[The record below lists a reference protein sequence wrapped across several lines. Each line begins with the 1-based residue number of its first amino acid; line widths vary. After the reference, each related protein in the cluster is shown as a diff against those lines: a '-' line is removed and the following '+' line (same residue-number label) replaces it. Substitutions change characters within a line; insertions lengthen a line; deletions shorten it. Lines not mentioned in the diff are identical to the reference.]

1 MSKTTRM
8 LSAQSHSLVSQIE
21 CKLSR
26 VLREIHFSGKMKAGH
41 LFPMMGILFLLSLLL
56 VACQIGGGNT
66 TSSSPPQAVA
76 SATPQTVAPGTTPV
90 VTPGTKPVTP
100 GTKPVT
106 PGTKPVTP
114 GTKPV
119 APGTKP
125 VTPGTKPVTPGT
137 KPVAPGAK
145 PVAPGTKPVTPG
157 TKPVAP
163 GTKPGPDPNSPV
175 VSANGMSFNGSVKSS
190 PNSSSSLSS
199 SLLMSA
205 LSVNSIV
212 VSMPDGNTLSMNVTS
227 QTDLSDF
234 DGDLPEVGDRVK
246 VEAIANADGS
256 FTAAKLSH
264 EQPNDPD
271 INVITYQGVTTSA
284 VGADDVIHFK
294 VGLKSYS
301 FTIPSSADLEDFN
314 GNAQAIQA
322 NQVVN
327 VKVEF
332 NESEGTLL
340 KVGKASPLE
349 QSPQQ

>member
-8 LSAQSHSLVSQIE
+8 LSAQSCADKMVSYSFVSQII

-26 VLREIHFSGKMKAGH
+26 ILGEIQIPGKMKARH
-41 LFPMMGILFLLSLLL
+41 FFPMMGILFLLSLQL
-56 VACQIGGGNT
+56 VACQIGGGST
-66 TSSSPPQAVA
+66 ASSGPPQAVA
-76 SATPQTVAPGTTPV
+76 SATPQTVAPGTTPA

-100 GTKPVT
+100 G
-106 PGTKPVTP
+106 
-114 GTKPV
+114 
-119 APGTKP
+119 
-125 VTPGTKPVTPGT
+125 
-137 KPVAPGAK
+137 
-145 PVAPGTKPVTPG
+145 
-157 TKPVAP
+157 
-163 GTKPGPDPNSPV
+163 PDPNSPV
-175 VSANGMSFNGSVKSS
+175 AFAAESINTNAT
-190 PNSSSSLSS
+190 LI
-199 SLLMSA
+199 A

-212 VSMPDGNTLSMNVTS
+212 VKMPDGNTLSMNVTS

-234 DGDLPEVGDRVK
+234 DDDLPQVGDPVK
-246 VEAIANADGS
+246 VEAKVNADGS

-271 INVITYQGVTTSA
+271 INVITYQAVTTSA

-340 KVGKASPLE
+340 KVGKASLLE

>member
-8 LSAQSHSLVSQIE
+8 LSAQSCADKMVSYSFVSQII

-26 VLREIHFSGKMKAGH
+26 ILGEIQIPGKMKARH
-41 LFPMMGILFLLSLLL
+41 FFPMMGILFLLSLQL
-56 VACQIGGGNT
+56 VACQIGGGST
-66 TSSSPPQAVA
+66 ASSGPPQAVA
-76 SATPQTVAPGTTPV
+76 SATPQTVAPGTTPA

-119 APGTKP
+119 T
-125 VTPGTKPVTPGT
+125 
-137 KPVAPGAK
+137 
-145 PVAPGTKPVTPG
+145 
-157 TKPVAP
+157 
-163 GTKPGPDPNSPV
+163 PGPDPNSPV
-175 VSANGMSFNGSVKSS
+175 AFAAESINTNAT
-190 PNSSSSLSS
+190 LI
-199 SLLMSA
+199 A

-212 VSMPDGNTLSMNVTS
+212 VKMPDGNTLSMNVTS

-234 DGDLPEVGDRVK
+234 DDDLPQVGDPVK
-246 VEAIANADGS
+246 VEAKVNADGS

-271 INVITYQGVTTSA
+271 INVITYQAVTTSA

-340 KVGKASPLE
+340 KVGKASLLE